1 MHAAR
6 ILIVEDDADLADAVA
21 LELSHEGY
29 DVRVAGDGPAAL
41 RAQLAWDPELVLLDL
56 GLPSIDGLEICAQ
69 LREASNAAIMVISAR
84 DAVHQRVGG
93 LDAGADDYL
102 VKPFSLQELHARM
115 RALLRRTRM
124 LDAARRLQIGDV
136 VLDAAART
144 VTRGELPVELTRRE
158 FDLLEYLLRNRGQV
172 LERTRI
178 LEAVWGTDFLGGSN
192 VIDVYVGYLRRK
204 LAAPGAPEVIETI
217 RGVGYAVRRTP

>member
-6 ILIVEDDADLADAVA
+6 ILIVEDDEDLAGAVA
-21 LELSHEGY
+21 LELSHAAY
-29 DVRVAGDGPAAL
+29 DVRVEGDGPAAL
-41 RAQLAWDPELVLLDL
+41 RAQLEWDPELVLLDL
-56 GLPSIDGLEICAQ
+56 GLPSIDGLEICAR

-84 DAVHQRVGG
+84 DSVLQRVGG

-124 LDAARRLQIGDV
+124 LDAARRLRIGDV
-136 VLDAAART
+136 VLDADART

-158 FDLLEYLLRNRGQV
+158 FDILEYLLRNRGRV

>member
-6 ILIVEDDADLADAVA
+6 ILIVEDDADLAAAVA
-21 LELSHEGY
+21 LELSHAGY
-29 DVRVAGDGPAAL
+29 DVRVEGDGPGAL
-41 RAQLAWDPELVLLDL
+41 RAQRAWDPELVLLDL
-56 GLPSIDGLEICAQ
+56 GLPSIDGLEICAR
-69 LREASNAAIMVISAR
+69 LRGASNAAIMVVSAR

-102 VKPFSLQELHARM
+102 VKPFSLHELHARM
-115 RALLRRTRM
+115 RALLRRTQL
-124 LDAARRLQIGDV
+124 LDAAHRLQIGDV
-136 VLDAAART
+136 VLDAPART
-144 VTRGELPVELTRRE
+144 VTRGDRPVELTRRE

-172 LERTRI
+172 LERGRI

-204 LAAPGAPEVIETI
+204 LAGPGAPDVIETI
-217 RGVGYAVRRTP
+217 RGVGYAVRKTP

>member
-6 ILIVEDDADLADAVA
+6 ILIVEDDADLADVVA

-29 DVRVAGDGPAAL
+29 DVRVEGDGPAAL
-41 RAQLAWDPELVLLDL
+41 RAQLEWDPELVLLDL

-69 LREASNAAIMVISAR
+69 LREASNAAIMVVSAR
-84 DAVHQRVGG
+84 DSVLQRVGG

-124 LDAARRLQIGDV
+124 LDAARRLRLGDV

-158 FDLLEYLLRNRGQV
+158 FDLLEYLLRNRGRV

-178 LEAVWGTDFLGGSN
+178 LEAVWGTDFLGGSKCHRR
-192 VIDVYVGYLRRK
+192 VRGLPAAEACGARGTGGHRDDPGGRLRR
-204 LAAPGAPEVIETI
+204 A
-217 RGVGYAVRRTP
+217 

>member
-1 MHAAR
+1 
-6 ILIVEDDADLADAVA
+6 
-21 LELSHEGY
+21 
-29 DVRVAGDGPAAL
+29 
-41 RAQLAWDPELVLLDL
+41 
-56 GLPSIDGLEICAQ
+56 
-69 LREASNAAIMVISAR
+69 MVISAR
-84 DAVHQRVGG
+84 GAVPQRVGG

-115 RALLRRTRM
+115 RALLRRTQM
-124 LDAARRLQIGDV
+124 VDAARRLQIGDV

-144 VTRGELPVELTRRE
+144 VTRDERPVELTRRE

-172 LERTRI
+172 LDRGRI

-204 LAAPGAPEVIETI
+204 LASPGAPDVIETI
-217 RGVGYAVRRTP
+217 RGVGYAVRKTA

>member
-6 ILIVEDDADLADAVA
+6 ILIVEDDADLAAAVA
-21 LELSHEGY
+21 LELSHAGY
-29 DVRVAGDGPAAL
+29 DVRVEGDGPGAL
-41 RAQLAWDPELVLLDL
+41 RAQRTWDPALVLLDL

-69 LREASNAAIMVISAR
+69 LRAASNAAIMVISAR
-84 DAVHQRVGG
+84 GAVQQRVGG

-115 RALLRRTRM
+115 RALLRRTQM
-124 LDAARRLQIGDV
+124 VDAARRLRIGDV

-144 VTRGELPVELTRRE
+144 VTRDERPVELTRRE

-172 LERTRI
+172 LDRGRI

-204 LAAPGAPEVIETI
+204 LASPGAPDVIETI
-217 RGVGYAVRRTP
+217 RGVGYAVRKTA